1 MCIFLGVTMATLKV
15 NFVFTTNWTA
25 NSNNF
30 AVAEQLK
37 TALTNAQAYNIVRDS
52 ICLDKTIKPATM
64 QHTVTFDVTVVS
76 NAKATTKHVTQALEA
91 FIDAVDASNVKLD
104 ITHNLFN
111 TAYRPSQSLVNF
123 NTLQ

>member
-1 MCIFLGVTMATLKV
+1 MATLKV
-15 NFVFTTNWTA
+15 TFVFNTNWTEA
-25 NSNNF
+25 GNNF

-52 ICLDKTIKPATM
+52 TCLDKTIKPATM

-91 FIDAVDASNVKLD
+91 FIDAVGATNVVVNV
-104 ITHNLFN
+104 THNLFN

>member
-1 MCIFLGVTMATLKV
+1 MATLKV